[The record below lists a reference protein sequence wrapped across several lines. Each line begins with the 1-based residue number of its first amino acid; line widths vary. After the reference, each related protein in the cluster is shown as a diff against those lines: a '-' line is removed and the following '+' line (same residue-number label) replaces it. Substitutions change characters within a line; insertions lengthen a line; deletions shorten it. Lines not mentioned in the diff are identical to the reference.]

1 MAGLRMLNA
10 FLMSILVTTGLFSF
24 MRAVTDFDG
33 ETDAT
38 TPAVKLELAKLRP
51 PTEIEP
57 KLREKPKIKKPDPQ
71 PVVPTFDR
79 VDEDD
84 ARPAFD
90 LTNIARDLG
99 TIHADSRGDGRT
111 GIRGVVF
118 RSGLADR
125 DPLPLV
131 RVDPQYPPQAQQKRL
146 EGWVH
151 VHFTVSSAGS
161 VEDAGVVE
169 SSDRV
174 FEQSALQAV
183 AKWKYQPSLRAG
195 KPVAAPDQR
204 VVLRFQQPE
213 G

>member
-1 MAGLRMLNA
+1 MA
-10 FLMSILVTTGLFSF
+10 ILVTTGLFSF

-33 ETDAT
+33 ETDPTA
-38 TPAVKLELAKLRP
+38 PPLKLELARLRP

-57 KLREKPKIKKPDPQ
+57 KPREKPKIKKP
-71 PVVPTFDR
+71 
-79 VDEDD
+79 
-84 ARPAFD
+84 
-90 LTNIARDLG
+90 
-99 TIHADSRGDGRT
+99 
-111 GIRGVVF
+111 
-118 RSGLADR
+118 
-125 DPLPLV
+125 
-131 RVDPQYPPQAQQKRL
+131 DPQYPPQAQQKRL

-151 VHFTVSSAGS
+151 VRFTVSSAGS

-174 FEQSALQAV
+174 FEKSALQAV

-195 KPVAAPDQR
+195 QPVEAPDQR